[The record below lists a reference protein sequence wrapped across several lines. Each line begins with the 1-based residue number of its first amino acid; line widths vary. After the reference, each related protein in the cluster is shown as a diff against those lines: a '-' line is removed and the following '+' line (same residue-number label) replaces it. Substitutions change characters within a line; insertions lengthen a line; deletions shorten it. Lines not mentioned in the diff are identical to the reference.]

1 MFNLNIFDN
10 ISRNIF
16 FYKINKPRPKIFN
29 NINRII
35 IIFNLT
41 QLTEV
46 PFLFR
51 LSEKDNIP
59 YNNNDKLY
67 KITLNFG
74 VEEQILQKD
83 QLKNL
88 DNMILIY

>member
-1 MFNLNIFDN
+1 MI
-10 ISRNIF
+10 ISAGIF
-16 FYKINKPRPKIFN
+16 FYKINKLRHKIFN

-74 VEEQILQKD
+74 MEEQILQKD